1 MAAFCATQIALR
13 LNSAAMQLLLAKK
26 KHLEK
31 CLWFLRS
38 NQAKFFDLVDI
49 DVSKNTGKKRQKA
62 MQRRKDTK

>member
-1 MAAFCATQIALR
+1 
-13 LNSAAMQLLLAKK
+13 MQLLLAKK

-62 MQRRKDTK
+62 MQGSKGTK